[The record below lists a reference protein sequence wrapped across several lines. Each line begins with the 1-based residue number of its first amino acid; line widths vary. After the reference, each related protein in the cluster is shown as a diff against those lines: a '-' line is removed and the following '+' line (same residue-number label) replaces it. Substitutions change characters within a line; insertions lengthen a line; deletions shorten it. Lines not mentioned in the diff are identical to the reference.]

1 MSDSVTPWTAPC
13 QASLSITIFHNLIKL
28 MSFESVMQSNHLILC
43 PPFFLLPLIL
53 PSIRVFFNESAP
65 LNKWPK
71 YWSFSLSSSPSSEYS
86 VLISYWID
94 WFCLLAAEGTLK
106 SLVWHQ
112 SLKLSVLWCSTFF
125 MLQLLHP
132 YMTTRKSIAL
142 TIRNWEGNRQQGQGS
157 PNRVNRLQ
165 VSDMFSLSR
174 KWQE

>member
-13 QASLSITIFHNLIKL
+13 QASLSITIFHNLLKL

-43 PPFFLLPLIL
+43 PPFFLLPSIL
-53 PSIRVFFNESAP
+53 
-65 LNKWPK
+65 
-71 YWSFSLSSSPSSEYS
+71 LSSSPSSEYS
-86 VLISYWID
+86 VLISFWID
-94 WFCLLAAEGTLK
+94 WFCLLAAERTLK

-132 YMTTRKSIAL
+132 CMTTRKSIAL
-142 TIRNWEGNRQQGQGS
+142 TTRNWEGNRQQGQGS

-165 VSDMFSLSR
+165 VSDMFSLSPKR
-174 KWQE
+174 QE